1 MASEVVTT
9 VTGLVA
15 PICTDLGLE
24 LYDVEHQS
32 GVVRVAV
39 EREGGVDLETI
50 SLVTR
55 LLSKALDA
63 EDPLPG
69 RYTLEVT
76 SPGLERVL
84 RTPAHFARAVGR
96 EVTVKTQPG
105 VAGERRVQGTIREAG
120 EDAVVIRLPEPDASG
135 AEERT
140 LRYADVERARTVFRW
155 GPTPAPGSPSSKK
168 PASTA
173 TPVRTRK
180 KAGAQ

>member
-15 PICTDLGLE
+15 PICADLGLE
-24 LYDVEHQS
+24 LYDVDFQS

-39 EREGGVDLETI
+39 ERSGGVDLDTI

-76 SPGLERVL
+76 SPGLERPL
-84 RTPAHFARAVGR
+84 RTPAHFARAVGA

-105 VAGERRVQGTIREAG
+105 VPGERRVHGTLASADETR
-120 EDAVVIRLPEPDASG
+120 VVVRLSEPDASG
-135 AEERT
+135 AEERS
-140 LRYADVERARTVFRW
+140 LAYGDIERARTVFRW
-155 GPTPAPGSPSSKK
+155 GPTPAPKSPSAKK
-168 PASTA
+168 HTA
-173 TPVRTRK
+173 TATAVRTRK
-180 KAGAQ
+180 KAGAP